1 MCRHSAA
8 RRAIG
13 GSDETPDGIP
23 KVLQQSKGVVQNF
36 LSVGLRGMQLVLTEP
51 KEWRWD
57 RTCCLR

>member
-1 MCRHSAA
+1 M